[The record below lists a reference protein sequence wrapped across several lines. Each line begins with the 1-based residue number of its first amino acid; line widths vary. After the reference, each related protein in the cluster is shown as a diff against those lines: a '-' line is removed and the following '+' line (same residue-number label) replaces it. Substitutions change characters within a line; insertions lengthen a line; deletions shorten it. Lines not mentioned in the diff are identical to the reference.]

1 MTLSELLLRFLQKYH
16 LSQRK
21 LAAKSGVNYVTI
33 NRIIKDEKIR
43 TTSETIRK
51 LANGLGCSE
60 EEHDEMLTAARRIP
74 EALETRFD
82 ESPKAAQLFR
92 RISELDTEA
101 IDELLK
107 VLEARKRNNGP

>member
-1 MTLSELLLRFLQKYH
+1 MTLSELLLELLQKYH

-43 TTSETIRK
+43 TTSETILK

>member
-1 MTLSELLLRFLQKYH
+1 MTLSELLLRLLQKYH

-21 LAAKSGVNYVTI
+21 LADKSGVNYVTI
-33 NRIIKDEKIR
+33 NRIINDEKIR

-60 EEHDEMLTAARRIP
+60 KEHDEMLTAARRIP

-82 ESPKAAQLFR
+82 ESPNAAQLFR

-107 VLEARKRNNGP
+107 VLEERKRNNGP